1 MSRPVGEMGAGTRWG
16 SILSLTGRDE
26 AELDH
31 AFPSLEQSG
40 G

>member
-1 MSRPVGEMGAGTRWG
+1 MSRPVGEMGAGTRWRG
-16 SILSLTGRDE
+16 IPSYTGRDK

-31 AFPSLEQSG
+31 AFPALEQSG